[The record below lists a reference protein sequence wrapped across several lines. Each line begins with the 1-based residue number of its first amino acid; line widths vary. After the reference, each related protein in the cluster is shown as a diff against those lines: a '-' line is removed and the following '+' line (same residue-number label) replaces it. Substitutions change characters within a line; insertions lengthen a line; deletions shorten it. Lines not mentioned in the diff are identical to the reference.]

1 MSFIAAK
8 VWKVGRHFSWW
19 NSFLKVIDFWF
30 AYYLCTCSLHTYYTE
45 HLYLSNLYNYE
56 FLERLGNQADG
67 KSRLWSLKPL
77 EILSVK
83 LGEVC
88 LPIYVNRNLKLSI
101 LHSKVRH
108 FEFYKW
114 KWFFFLLKKGT
125 VKVGNTIY
133 LETDTSMFLSNGMH
147 CISNDSDCHFCCY
160 I

>member
-1 MSFIAAK
+1 M
-8 VWKVGRHFSWW
+8 
-19 NSFLKVIDFWF
+19 WF
-30 AYYLCTCSLHTYYTE
+30 AYYLHAHYMVFMHTLYTK
-45 HLYLSNLYNYE
+45 HMYLSIFSCCE
-56 FLERLGNQADG
+56 FLDRLGNQADG
-67 KSRLWSLKPL
+67 KSKLWSLKPL

-101 LHSKVRH
+101 FHSKVRH

-114 KWFFFLLKKGT
+114 KFFFWLQKGT
-125 VKVGNTIY
+125 IKIGNTIY
-133 LETDTSMFLSNGMH
+133 LETDTSMYLSNGMH

>member
-1 MSFIAAK
+1 MQFYFWRENQIFH
-8 VWKVGRHFSWW
+8 VRRGMEVISWQKFFFQKSISVFRVS
-19 NSFLKVIDFWF
+19 NTYVHAL
-30 AYYLCTCSLHTYYTE
+30 YTYYTE

-108 FEFYKW
+108 FEFYNYNEND
-114 KWFFFLLKKGT
+114 FLAT
-125 VKVGNTIY
+125 ERHNQ
-133 LETDTSMFLSNGMH
+133 SR
-147 CISNDSDCHFCCY
+147 
-160 I
+160 